1 MRGYGGIVLGKILNF
16 KNLCI
21 IFIFNNYFT
30 EYSGILKMQQL
41 SVITFDGVNK
51 RINQIPWLMG
61 NIHFGFLELINLLWK
76 ENNKLYLCLLL
87 ADNIMALTFSFDTF
101 SCIVSNPE
109 FIHEYRG
116 FQWSYWN
123 QWCWS
128 SSICELPRNIKN

>member
-51 RINQIPWLMG
+51 RINQIP
-61 NIHFGFLELINLLWK
+61 
-76 ENNKLYLCLLL
+76 
-87 ADNIMALTFSFDTF
+87 
-101 SCIVSNPE
+101 
-109 FIHEYRG
+109 
-116 FQWSYWN
+116 
-123 QWCWS
+123 
-128 SSICELPRNIKN
+128 